1 MSTLKRF
8 RVYDL
13 MVIALMAALGIA
25 TKPLIVPLTHM
36 ITGPLFIP
44 GGAIAG
50 GFYMFWLVLAAGLIG
65 KRGTA
70 SLVGLTQ
77 ALMVIITGAF
87 GSHGLV
93 SIVTY
98 SLPGLVIDGLFLI
111 FRRRWTTLY
120 DFFIAGVLAN
130 LTGTYLSNLVFFRLP
145 LVPLLMSLAGAIF
158 SGGLGGVIAYQIYV
172 RINRISGRSIKG
184 HESFDGASSTNKV
197 DAEE

>member
-1 MSTLKRF
+1 MWILQKF

-25 TKPLIVPLTHM
+25 SKPLIVPLTHM

-50 GFYMFWLVLAAGLIG
+50 GFYMFWLVLAAGLVG
-65 KRGTA
+65 RRGTA
-70 SLVGLTQ
+70 TLVGVTQ
-77 ALMVIITGAF
+77 ALIVIISGAF

-98 SLPGLVIDGLFLI
+98 TLPGLVIDLVFLL

-120 DFFIAGVLAN
+120 DFFFAGVLAN
-130 LTGTYLSNLVFFRLP
+130 LAGTYMSNLVFFKLPLLP
-145 LVPLLMSLAGAIF
+145 LVMSLAGAMF
-158 SGGLGGVIAYQIYV
+158 SGGLGGVIAYQIYS
-172 RINRISGRSIKG
+172 RINKMSGNGQGSK
-184 HESFDGASSTNKV
+184 
-197 DAEE
+197 

>member
-1 MSTLKRF
+1 MSALQRF

-25 TKPLIVPLTHM
+25 TKPLVVPLTHM
-36 ITGPLFIP
+36 VTGPLFIP

-50 GFYMFWLVLAAGLIG
+50 GFYMFWLVLAAGLVG

-70 SLVGLTQ
+70 TLVGFTQ
-77 ALMVIITGAF
+77 ALIVIITGAF

-98 SLPGLVIDGLFLI
+98 TVPGLVIDGLFLL

-120 DFFIAGVLAN
+120 DFFLAGVLAN
-130 LTGTYLSNLVFFRLP
+130 LAGTYMSNLVFFRLP
-145 LVPLLMSLAGAIF
+145 LVPLVISLAGAIF

-172 RINRISGRSIKG
+172 RLSKI
-184 HESFDGASSTNKV
+184 
-197 DAEE
+197 